1 MNFERKTWETLRRRK
16 PEAEVIYWNRVN
28 PHAGHL
34 PVDQAEEAVRCLLS
48 LRRPVVAAN
57 CVFSAYHAKKRL
69 DWGLVAD
76 AVDAAS
82 LDSGKADSD
91 IPVNHHFVWELCE
104 LMSFLQN
111 DPAADKARL
120 VTLEYRFLP
129 LAQHQSFSPKTL
141 HGELSR
147 NPAFFAELIEAQ
159 FITKAESQ
167 DKNRTPDPAKAPI
180 AEAARKLMKSWTGI
194 PGSRPDGSIDA
205 SVLKTWIE
213 DARKLCA
220 ASDRIEICD
229 AMLGDQLSCAPAD
242 PDGTW
247 PCQAVRDVLESV
259 PTDEIL
265 GGFEVAV
272 ANQRGAHWKSMTE
285 GGEKERELAKKY
297 ADYANKVKV
306 ASPRTALTFRRLA
319 QRYESEVKRE
329 DERVEGRD

>member
-1 MNFERKTWETLRRRK
+1 M
-16 PEAEVIYWNRVN
+16 
-28 PHAGHL
+28 
-34 PVDQAEEAVRCLLS
+34 LLT
-48 LRRPVVAAN
+48 A
-57 CVFSAYHAKKRL
+57 FSQRITRGKGSI
-69 DWGLVAD
+69 WGLVAD

-91 IPVNHHFVWELCE
+91 IPVNQHFVWELCE
-104 LMSFLQN
+104 LMSYLQN

-129 LAQHQSFSPKTL
+129 LAQHQNFSPKTL

-159 FITKAESQ
+159 FMTKTESQ

-205 SVLKTWIE
+205 SVLKAWIE
-213 DARKLCA
+213 DARKLCT

-229 AMLGDQLSCAPAD
+229 VMLGDQLSCAPAD

-247 PCQAVRDVLESV
+247 PCEAVREILESV

-265 GGFEVAV
+265 RGFEVGV

-285 GGEKERELAKKY
+285 GGEKERELAIKY
-297 ADYANKVKV
+297 AEYANKVKV
-306 ASPRTALTFRRLA
+306 TWPRTALTLRHIA
-319 QRYESEVKRE
+319 ERYESDAKRE

>member
-1 MNFERKTWETLRRRK
+1 M
-16 PEAEVIYWNRVN
+16 
-28 PHAGHL
+28 
-34 PVDQAEEAVRCLLS
+34 
-48 LRRPVVAAN
+48 
-57 CVFSAYHAKKRL
+57 
-69 DWGLVAD
+69 
-76 AVDAAS
+76 
-82 LDSGKADSD
+82 
-91 IPVNHHFVWELCE
+91 
-104 LMSFLQN
+104 
-111 DPAADKARL
+111 
-120 VTLEYRFLP
+120 
-129 LAQHQSFSPKTL
+129 
-141 HGELSR
+141 
-147 NPAFFAELIEAQ
+147 IEAQ

-319 QRYESEVKRE
+319 QRYESEAKRE